1 MLVCMLLLTG
11 LCCIFTVRDIK
22 RKIKM
27 SLLSDDEKL
36 FGNIQKFV
44 GGLESLMETA
54 KKSKK

>member
-1 MLVCMLLLTG
+1 MLLLTG